1 MADTDYKIVG
11 SKMYIYPNTD
21 TEQKLMNGL
30 IAPAE
35 GYITYITVQNYYKT
49 VEAQTGYESR
59 LAQYDYYLQ
68 CVRVP
73 EWASDAPTPPQPTYK
88 AIIVNDSY
96 SLDYVLQY
104 TSGAELNPS
113 AVEVGKMV
121 VFSTNNP
128 SYTQTFPEGLEVE
141 EYGTLPSG
149 AVGYRFRMPDYD
161 VEITIT
167 EVQPQPSYYDIT
179 VVDEYSTT
187 HEIKTPSWQTI
198 TGEDVEAGSQLYF
211 VLRSFDYE
219 PSFDPELEVEKEP
232 LPNGTGYS
240 YGFVMPESDVTITI
254 VEAQQQAYDINL
266 VNEDSITVE
275 LYNENWTP
283 LIPTGITEGT
293 NLRLLVKN
301 NGYEAVSSDVNLGT
315 PVWESDYG
323 QWQYQFT
330 MPSSNITITIQERQ
344 TKFNFT
350 LVNEDSVNIE
360 LYDGSWSTLDI
371 SQPISEGTVIQM
383 TVGDY
388 DYEATFSPS
397 LEIEQKY
404 WDSGNSRWYYQFV
417 MPSND
422 LTVSIVEIPSVTL
435 TVVNQDS
442 RHINWYDGANWYSDT
457 HTAHVGANIDFI
469 CWSKS
474 DKITFGSQI
483 EYTEELDSEGRYQY
497 HFVLNEDLTVTTS
510 ARTEAGIYYDGN
522 TNITIQVGETPT
534 YPTLENPNSVT
545 PITYI
550 SSNTDLATVD
560 SSGNVTLISNA
571 IGEAYIKAIF
581 EGDSTY
587 DFTGTQFKLT
597 VKDGYELRFVP
608 KDSSMRFYNI
618 TKQEYIEQW
627 GNAVRPSDE
636 IFVTTA
642 TYNDKI
648 QYKDGSN
655 TWTTIQ
661 FTDFDPITIDGEE
674 VAGGKF
680 TMPSSGVADNDYI
693 LVMDSSYNLYDISKN
708 FEGNLYNDQ
717 LGGWWYDEEDQSN
730 PGTYVTKY
738 PERSNLGIESRSGE
752 TYTINPAQTQQ
763 QGGTVGMYIQMPSEA
778 IEITKTN

>member
-21 TEQKLMNGL
+21 TEQQLMNGL
-30 IAPAE
+30 IAPPD
-35 GYITYITVQNYYKT
+35 GYTTYITVQNYYKT
-49 VEAQTGYESR
+49 VEAQTGYENR

-73 EWASDAPTPPQPTYK
+73 EWAPDSPTPPQPTYK

-113 AVEVGKMV
+113 AVEVGKQV
-121 VFSTNNP
+121 VFSTNDP
-128 SYTQTFPEGLEVE
+128 AYTQTFPAGLEVE

-167 EVQPQPSYYDIT
+167 EVEPSYYDIT

-219 PSFDPELEVEKEP
+219 PSFDPTIEVVKEP

-240 YGFVMPESDVTITI
+240 YGFIMPESDVTITI
-254 VEAQQQAYDINL
+254 VEAQ
-266 VNEDSITVE
+266 
-275 LYNENWTP
+275 
-283 LIPTGITEGT
+283 TE
-293 NLRLLVKN
+293 
-301 NGYEAVSSDVNLGT
+301 
-315 PVWESDYG
+315 
-323 QWQYQFT
+323 
-330 MPSSNITITIQERQ
+330 
-344 TKFNFT
+344 FNFT
-350 LVNEDSVNIE
+350 LVNEDEVNIE
-360 LYDGSWSTLDI
+360 LYDSSWNTLDI
-371 SQPISEGTVIQM
+371 SQPISKETQIIMIVK
-383 TVGDY
+383 DF

-397 LEIEQKY
+397 LVPLSKEWENNQY
-404 WDSGNSRWYYQFV
+404 WYYLFE

-422 LTVSIVEIPSVTL
+422 LTVSIVEIPTVTL
-435 TVVNQDS
+435 TVINQDS
-442 RHINWYDGANWYSDT
+442 RYITWYDEANWYSDT
-457 HTAHVGANIDFI
+457 HTAHVGANIDFV

-483 EYTEELDSEGRYQY
+483 EYTEELDSDGRYQY
-497 HFVLNEDLTVTTS
+497 HFTLNDDLTVTTS

-608 KDSSMRFYNI
+608 DKDSPNMRFYII

-627 GNAVRPSDE
+627 SNAVRPSDE
-636 IFVTTA
+636 IFVTSA

-661 FTDFDPITIDGEE
+661 FSIFDPITIEGEE

-680 TMPSSGVADNDYI
+680 TMPSSGVADGDYI
-693 LVMDSSYNLYDISKN
+693 LVMENSLGLYDISKN
-708 FEGNLYNDQ
+708 FEGNLYNESVA
-717 LGGWWYDEEDQSN
+717 WWYDEEDQNN

-738 PERSNLGIESRSGE
+738 PEQYNLGIESREGQ
-752 TYTINPAQTQQ
+752 TYTINPTQTQE
-763 QGGTVGMYIQMPSEA
+763 QGGSVGMYIVMPGED

>member
-1 MADTDYKIVG
+1 MADYKIVNN
-11 SKMYIYPNTD
+11 KYYVYPNT
-21 TEQKLMNGL
+21 ELEKSFMNGTATFPEGKEL
-30 IAPAE
+30 YVQMGPAYDAVKSE
-35 GYITYITVQNYYKT
+35 YTDKVAHIHN
-49 VEAQTGYESR
+49 
-59 LAQYDYYLQ
+59 YDYNLV
-68 CVRVP
+68 CVRKP
-73 EWASDAPTPPQPTYK
+73 EWAPDSPTPPQPTYK

-113 AVEVGKMV
+113 AVEVGKNV
-121 VFSTNNP
+121 VFSTNDP
-128 SYTQTFPEGLEVE
+128 AYTQTFPAGLEVE

-149 AVGYRFRMPDYD
+149 AVGYKFRMPDYD

-275 LYNENWTP
+275 LYDENWTP

-330 MPSSNITITIQERQ
+330 MPSSDITITIQERQ

-371 SQPISEGTVIQM
+371 SQPISEQTSIIMIVK
-383 TVGDY
+383 DY

-397 LEIEQKY
+397 LVPLTKEWQNNEY
-404 WDSGNSRWYYQFV
+404 WYYLFE

-422 LTVSIVEIPSVTL
+422 LTVSIVETPSVTL

-442 RHINWYDGANWYSDT
+442 RNINWYDGANWYSDT
-457 HTAHVGANIDFI
+457 HTAHVGANIDFV
-469 CWSKS
+469 CWQRS

-497 HFVLNEDLTVTTS
+497 HFTLNDDLTVTTS

-587 DFTGTQFKLT
+587 DFTGTQFKIT

-655 TWTTIQ
+655 TWTTIS
-661 FTDFDPITIDGEE
+661 FSIFDPITIDGEE

-680 TMPSSGVADNDYI
+680 TMPSSGVADEDYI
-693 LVMDSSYNLYDISKN
+693 LIMDSSYNLYDISKN

-763 QGGTVGMYIQMPSEA
+763 QGGTVGMYIVMPSEA

>member
-11 SKMYIYPNTD
+11 TKMYIYPNTD

-35 GYITYITVQNYYKT
+35 GYTTYITVQNYYKT

-73 EWASDAPTPPQPTYK
+73 EWASDAPTP
-88 AIIVNDSY
+88 
-96 SLDYVLQY
+96 
-104 TSGAELNPS
+104 
-113 AVEVGKMV
+113 
-121 VFSTNNP
+121 
-128 SYTQTFPEGLEVE
+128 
-141 EYGTLPSG
+141 
-149 AVGYRFRMPDYD
+149 
-161 VEITIT
+161 
-167 EVQPQPSYYDIT
+167 PQPSYYDIT

-254 VEAQQQAYDINL
+254 VEVQLQDYDITL
-266 VNEDSITVE
+266 VNEDSITV
-275 LYNENWTP
+275 
-283 LIPTGITEGT
+283 
-293 NLRLLVKN
+293 
-301 NGYEAVSSDVNLGT
+301 
-315 PVWESDYG
+315 
-323 QWQYQFT
+323 
-330 MPSSNITITIQERQ
+330 
-344 TKFNFT
+344 
-350 LVNEDSVNIE
+350 E

-383 TVGDY
+383 MVGDY

-422 LTVSIVEIPSVTL
+422 LTVSIVEIPTVTL

-442 RHINWYDGANWYSDT
+442 RYVNWYDGANWYSDT

-469 CWSKS
+469 CWTTS
-474 DKITFGSQI
+474 DKITFGSPI
-483 EYTEELDSEGRYQY
+483 EYTEEFDSEGRYQY
-497 HFVLNEDLTVTTS
+497 HFTLNDDLTVTTS
-510 ARTEAGIYYDGN
+510 ARTGAGIYYDGN
-522 TNITIQVGETPT
+522 TNIEIQVGDTPT

-545 PITYI
+545 PITYS

-571 IGEAYIKAIF
+571 IGEAYITATF

-587 DFTGTQFKLT
+587 DFSGTHFHIK

-636 IFVTTA
+636 IFVTSA

-655 TWTTIQ
+655 TWTTIS
-661 FTDFDPITIDGEE
+661 FSIFDPITIDGEE

-680 TMPSSGVADNDYI
+680 TMPSSGVADGDYI
-693 LVMDSSYNLYDISKN
+693 LVMDSSNGLYDISKN

-717 LGGWWYDEEDQSN
+717 LGDWWYDEEDQSN
-730 PGTYVTKY
+730 PGTYITKY
-738 PERSNLGIESRSGE
+738 PEGSNLGIESRSGE

>member
-1 MADTDYKIVG
+1 MSDTKTVQNRIYV
-11 SKMYIYPNTD
+11 YPNTD
-21 TEQKLMNGL
+21 TETEWKTGQ
-30 IAPAE
+30 ATVPE
-35 GYITYITVQNYYKT
+35 GYEVYLNVTAYFVSLENLQNQ
-49 VEAQTGYESR
+49 EDASHIH
-59 LAQYDYYLQ
+59 QYDYYLQ

-73 EWASDAPTPPQPTYK
+73 EWASEAPTPPQPTYK

-113 AVEVGKMV
+113 AVEVGKLV
-121 VFSTNNP
+121 VFSTNDP

-141 EYGTLPSG
+141 EYGVLPSG

-167 EVQPQPSYYDIT
+167 EVQPQPTYYDIT

-187 HEIKTPSWQTI
+187 HEIKTPSWETI

-219 PSFDPELEVEKEP
+219 PSFDPALEVVKEP

-240 YGFVMPESDVTITI
+240 YGFTMPQSDVTITI
-254 VEAQQQAYDINL
+254 VE
-266 VNEDSITVE
+266 
-275 LYNENWTP
+275 
-283 LIPTGITEGT
+283 
-293 NLRLLVKN
+293 
-301 NGYEAVSSDVNLGT
+301 
-315 PVWESDYG
+315 
-323 QWQYQFT
+323 
-330 MPSSNITITIQERQ
+330 RQ
-344 TKFNFT
+344 TEFDFT

-360 LYDGSWSTLDI
+360 LYDSNWNTLDT
-371 SQPISEGTVIQM
+371 SQPISEQTGIIMIVR
-383 TVGDY
+383 DF

-397 LEIEQKY
+397 LVPQQKEWQNNEY
-404 WDSGNSRWYYQFV
+404 WYYLFE

-422 LTVSIVEIPSVTL
+422 LTVSIVEIPTVTL

-442 RHINWYDGANWYSDT
+442 RNINWYDGKDWYNDT

-469 CWSKS
+469 CWSTS
-474 DKITFGSQI
+474 DKITFSSPI
-483 EYTEELDSEGRYQY
+483 EYTEEFDSEGRYQY
-497 HFVLNEDLTVTTS
+497 HFTLNDDLTVTTGN
-510 ARTEAGIYYDGN
+510 RTEAGIYYDGN
-522 TNITIQVGETPT
+522 TNISIQVGDTPT
-534 YPTLENPNSVT
+534 YPTLENPNNVS
-545 PITYI
+545 PITYS

-560 SSGNVTLISNA
+560 SSGNVTLVPNVT
-571 IGEAYIKAIF
+571 GEAYIKAIF

-587 DFTGTQFKLT
+587 DFSGTHFHIN
-597 VKDGYELRFVP
+597 VRDGYELRFVP

-655 TWTTIQ
+655 TWTLIG
-661 FTDFDPITIDGEE
+661 FVDFDPITIDGEE
-674 VAGGKF
+674 VSGGTF
-680 TMPSSGVADNDYI
+680 TMPSSGVADGDYI
-693 LVMDSSYNLYDISKN
+693 LVMDSSRSLYDISKN
-708 FEGNLYNDQ
+708 FQGQLYNDE
-717 LGGWWYDEEDQSN
+717 LGGWWYDEEDQNN
-730 PGTYVTKY
+730 PGTYITKY
-738 PERSNLGIESRSGE
+738 PDGWDLGIESRDGQ
-752 TYTINPAQTQQ
+752 TYTINPTQTQQ
-763 QGGTVGMYIQMPSEA
+763 QGGTVGMYIQMPPED
-778 IEITKTN
+778 IEITRTDI